1 MGVFVQCSA
10 CQKFFAS
17 KRALRE
23 HIDKEHRITDA
34 KIRSNKNK
42 GDDAVAT

>member
-10 CQKFFAS
+10 CKKFFAS
-17 KRALRE
+17 KRALKD

-34 KIRSNKNK
+34 KIVFKKEKDNNT
-42 GDDAVAT
+42 VA

>member
-1 MGVFVQCSA
+1 MGVFVQCSS
-10 CQKFFAS
+10 CQKFFVS
-17 KRALRE
+17 KKALRE

-34 KIRSNKNK
+34 KIRFKGK